1 MRRAPAARDDGGV
14 LDHLVYAGPD
24 LAAAVAHVAELTGV
38 TPAPGGSHVGLG
50 TANHLADLGAGMYL
64 EVIGPDPAQ
73 PDPDV
78 PRPFGIDGLTEP
90 ALVAWAVRTP
100 DLDAT
105 IAEAR
110 AHGFDPGDAL
120 EMSRATADGETLNWR
135 LTPPSA
141 PGTLRPFLIDWGT
154 TPHPTTRGL
163 PQIPLLMVTATH
175 PDPSSVHT
183 ATEALG
189 LELLVRRAEK
199 ATLTAALR
207 TPEGR
212 QVALS

>member
-1 MRRAPAARDDGGV
+1 MRRARSARDDGAV

-24 LAAAVAHVAELTGV
+24 LAAAVARVADLTGV
-38 TPAPGGSHVGLG
+38 TPAPGGSHTGLG

-73 PDPDV
+73 PEPLA
-78 PRPFGIDGLTEP
+78 PRPFGIDALTEP

-105 IAEAR
+105 IAAAR
-110 AHGFDPGDAL
+110 ARGFDPGDPR
-120 EMSRATADGETLNWR
+120 EMSRETAGGETLHWR
-135 LTPPSA
+135 LTPPTA
-141 PGTLRPFLIDWGT
+141 PGSLRPFLIDWGS

-163 PQIPLLMVTATH
+163 PSLPLLMVTATH
-175 PDPSSVHT
+175 PDPASVHT

-189 LELLVRRAEK
+189 LEFLVRRTEK
-199 ATLTAALR
+199 ASLTAALR
-207 TPEGR
+207 TPDGR

>member
-1 MRRAPAARDDGGV
+1 M

-24 LAAAVAHVAELTGV
+24 LAEAVARVTALTGV

-64 EVIGPDPAQ
+64 EVVGPDPAQ
-73 PDPDV
+73 PEPEN
-78 PRPFGIDGLTEP
+78 PRPFGIDDLTEP
-90 ALVAWAVRTP
+90 ALVAWAVRTT

-105 IAEAR
+105 IAQAR
-110 AHGFDPGDAL
+110 ARGFDPGDAV
-120 EMSRATADGETLNWR
+120 EMSRATQDGEVLRWR
-135 LTPPSA
+135 LTPPSL

-163 PQIPLLMVTATH
+163 PSIPLLMVTGAH
-175 PDPSSVHT
+175 PDPESVKT

-189 LELLVRRAEK
+189 LELLVRRANQ
-199 ATLTAALR
+199 ASLTAALQAKD
-207 TPEGR
+207 GR
-212 QVALS
+212 QVALT

>member
-1 MRRAPAARDDGGV
+1 MMAPV

-24 LAAAVAHVAELTGV
+24 LAEAVARVTELTGV

-73 PDPDV
+73 PEPEA
-78 PRPFGIDGLTEP
+78 PRPFGIDDLTEP
-90 ALVAWAVRTP
+90 ALVAWAVRTT
-100 DLDAT
+100 DLDTT
-105 IAEAR
+105 IENAR
-110 AHGFDPGDAL
+110 AHGFDPGDAR
-120 EMSRATADGETLNWR
+120 EMSRETGDGELLRWR
-135 LTPPSA
+135 LTPPSV
-141 PGTLRPFLIDWGT
+141 PGTLHPFLIDWGS

-163 PQIPLLMVTATH
+163 PSLPLLMVTGTH
-175 PDPSSVHT
+175 PDPDSVLAVT
-183 ATEALG
+183 DALG
-189 LELLVRRAEK
+189 LELLVRRAAK
-199 ATLTAALR
+199 AGLTAALR

>member
-1 MRRAPAARDDGGV
+1 M

-24 LAAAVAHVAELTGV
+24 LAEAVARVTDLTGV

-73 PDPDV
+73 PAPEN
-78 PRPFGIDGLTEP
+78 PRPFGIDDLTEP
-90 ALVAWAVRTP
+90 ALVAWAVRTT

-105 IAEAR
+105 IENAR
-110 AHGFDPGDAL
+110 TRGFDPGDAVD
-120 EMSRATADGETLNWR
+120 MSRETQDGELLRWR

-163 PQIPLLMVTATH
+163 PSIPLLMVTATH
-175 PDPSSVHT
+175 PDPASVHT

-189 LELLVRRAEK
+189 LEFLVRRTEK
-199 ATLTAALR
+199 ATLTAALQSSQ
-207 TPEGR
+207 GR
-212 QVALS
+212 QVALT

>member
-1 MRRAPAARDDGGV
+1 M

-24 LAAAVAHVAELTGV
+24 LAEAVARVTALTGV
-38 TPAPGGSHVGLG
+38 TPAPGGSHLGLG

-73 PDPDV
+73 PDPGS
-78 PRPFGIDGLTEP
+78 PRPFSIDDLTEP
-90 ALVAWAVRTP
+90 ALVAWAVRTT

-105 IAEAR
+105 IARAR
-110 AHGFDPGDAL
+110 AHGFDPGDAV
-120 EMSRATADGETLNWR
+120 EMSRETHEGDVLRWR

-141 PGTLRPFLIDWGT
+141 PGTLRPFLIDWGI

-163 PQIPLLMVTATH
+163 PQIPLLMVTGTH
-175 PDPSSVHT
+175 PDPESVRR
-183 ATEALG
+183 ATDALG
-189 LELLVRRAEK
+189 LEFLVRRANEAGLSAVLK
-199 ATLTAALR
+199 

>member
-1 MRRAPAARDDGGV
+1 MMSPV

-24 LAAAVAHVAELTGV
+24 LAEAVARVTALTGV

-50 TANHLADLGAGMYL
+50 TANHLADLGAGIYL

-73 PDPDV
+73 PEPLA
-78 PRPFGIDGLTEP
+78 PRPFGIDELTEP
-90 ALVAWAVRTP
+90 GLVAWAVRTTN
-100 DLDAT
+100 LDAT
-105 IAEAR
+105 IASAR
-110 AHGFDPGDAL
+110 AHGFDPGDAR
-120 EMSRATADGETLNWR
+120 EMSRETAGGEVLRWR

-141 PGTLRPFLIDWGT
+141 PGTLHPFLIDWGG

-163 PQIPLLMVTATH
+163 PSIPLLMVTGTH
-175 PDPSSVHT
+175 PDPDSVLAVT
-183 ATEALG
+183 DALG
-189 LELLVRRAEK
+189 LELLVRRAPK
-199 ATLTAALR
+199 AGLSAALR

>member
-1 MRRAPAARDDGGV
+1 M

-24 LAAAVAHVAELTGV
+24 LAEAVARVTELTGV

-73 PDPDV
+73 PEPEN
-78 PRPFGIDGLTEP
+78 PRPFGIDDLTGP
-90 ALVAWAVRTP
+90 ALVAWAVRTT

-105 IAEAR
+105 IKNAR
-110 AHGFDPGDAL
+110 AHGFDPGDAR
-120 EMSRATADGETLNWR
+120 EMSRETQDGELLRWR
-135 LTPPSA
+135 LTPPST
-141 PGTLRPFLIDWGT
+141 PGTLHPFLIDWGT

-163 PQIPLLMVTATH
+163 PSLPLLMVTGTH
-175 PDPSSVHT
+175 PDPDSVLAVT
-183 ATEALG
+183 DALG
-189 LELLVRRAEK
+189 LELLVRRAAK
-199 ATLTAALR
+199 AGLSAALR